1 MNTNVDYIKQLRR
14 QLGFISRSCEMY
26 DNGYKDEA
34 IRIATAIRV
43 LIHSTGSSTSLLK
56 HLNKTDIKL
65 LTSTPEVTL
74 PDTHSFVG
82 LGRAR
87 VYQDKTKTEY
97 YPTLGD
103 SYPGAYSYIGMDTW
117 WNQMV
122 MILDEKHITRKNI
135 VLGAANKDG
144 GAHVDSSLTD
154 KYATLA
160 NYHSIGPLSFDFK
173 NNRAQLPIEDAH
185 FVTLRQ
191 MGYELLNSPE
201 LTNIINTLS
210 QNDKEKYEFVDD
222 AHSNRFR
229 ELKDII
235 IELSDKTCRLAIRL
249 ILLDNSGIV
258 SWAQLREVVLTGF
271 EVGDLDD
278 LVRCGLLESADP
290 PTYGHAKR
298 AEDARLLLYD
308 LYKNTFHEELSNL
321 VDACA
326 DQIFTTDNDSRHFA
340 VALITVGK
348 LLGGFQTDQLEP
360 NLQRLLLSAKTL
372 FGMPVS
378 TDDLLGGTN
387 IQHGYRLLAIGLLNT
402 MDTIRVKGS
411 LSLLEKYLG
420 DLTSLAEVHNEPVL
434 RKLLARGMFNTLNAA
449 ITEGSH
455 LRRDELLNDLRT
467 LLKDYEEP
475 TGREWLAWGLH
486 KTLCTVIPEDK
497 VDPARRDT
505 LLSELKS
512 LTEPHREPVV
522 LELLAKSL
530 FNARNDTEADGDL
543 SRRDELLD
551 ELKSL
556 SEAYEELTV
565 YEWYAKGLRNTLI
578 AIQSENYTVRR
589 DELLAELESLAEAH
603 EEQSV
608 IRNQL
613 ASVLHDFQVAALET
627 DNPERQEELLEQQEA
642 LASKYDEP
650 ELNLQL
656 ARDFLNYL
664 CYKLNK
670 KDINKWYVLMNKL
683 WSLADVHKAPP
694 FHDCLTVGMQHA
706 IHTILNKD
714 NVAIRNV
721 LLNNLWLLA
730 KSHDLLA
737 VHKELAESIFNILN
751 DSKTEDDHKK
761 SDDLL
766 KVLLSKL
773 NDAYSELGKRQ

>member
-14 QLGFISRSCEMY
+14 QLGFISRSCDMY

-43 LIHSTGSSTSLLK
+43 LIHSTKMSTSLLK

-87 VYQDKTKTEY
+87 VYQDKTKAEF
-97 YPTLGD
+97 YPTLGE
-103 SYPGAYSYIGMDTW
+103 SYPGFYSYIGMDTW

-122 MILDEKHITRKNI
+122 MILDGKHITRKNI

-154 KYATLA
+154 EYDTLS

-210 QNDKEKYEFVDD
+210 QNDKENYGLVDD
-222 AHSNRFR
+222 AHTNRYR

-235 IELSDKTCRLAIRL
+235 VELSDKTCRLAIRL
-249 ILLDNSGIV
+249 VLLDNSGID
-258 SWAQLREVVLTGF
+258 SWAQLQEVVLTGF

-278 LVRCGLLESADP
+278 LVRCGLLASADP
-290 PTYGHAKR
+290 PIYGHAKR
-298 AEDARLLLYD
+298 AQDARLLLYD
-308 LYKNTFHEELSNL
+308 LYKNTFHEELSSL

-326 DQIFTTDNDSRHFA
+326 DQIFKTDNDSRHFA
-340 VALITVGK
+340 VALITVDK
-348 LLGGFQTDQLEP
+348 LLGDFQTVQLEP

-378 TDDLLGGTN
+378 TDDLLGGVN

-402 MDTIRVKGS
+402 MDTIRVKSS

-434 RKLLARGMFNTLNAA
+434 RKLLARGIFNTLNSA
-449 ITEGSH
+449 ITEGNN

-467 LLKDYEEP
+467 LMKDYEEP

-486 KTLCTVIPEDK
+486 KTLCAVLPEDK
-497 VDPARRDT
+497 VDQTRRDT

-530 FNARNDTEADGDL
+530 FNAKNDTEADGDL

-556 SEAYEELTV
+556 SEAYEEPAV
-565 YEWYAKGLRNTLI
+565 HEWYAKGLRNTLI
-578 AIQSENYTVRR
+578 AILSENNTFRR
-589 DELLAELESLAEAH
+589 DELLAELEFLAEAH
-603 EEQSV
+603 EEQAV

-613 ASVLHDFQVAALET
+613 AFLLHDFQVAAIET
-627 DNPERQEELLEQQEA
+627 NNPERQEELLEKQEA
-642 LASKYDEP
+642 LATKYNEP
-650 ELNLQL
+650 ELQL
-656 ARDFLNYL
+656 ELAKGLLNILY
-664 CYKLNK
+664 YPLNK
-670 KDINKWYVLMNKL
+670 RDPKKWYELMNKL
-683 WSLADVHKAPP
+683 WSLADTNKAPP
-694 FHDCLTVGMQHA
+694 FQDNLIVGMQHA
-706 IHTILNKD
+706 VHNILDKKNA
-714 NVAIRNV
+714 AIRNE
-721 LLNNLWLLA
+721 LLNHLWSLA
-730 KSHDLLA
+730 KSHDLPA
-737 VHKELAESIFNILN
+737 IHKELAESIFNILN
-751 DSKTEDDHKK
+751 DAKIENDPIK
-761 SDDLL
+761 SDSLL

-773 NDAYSELGKRQ
+773 DDAYSELGKRQ